1 MKRLL
6 QTLFC
11 VAVAT
16 TASAQLSKNPDKFLG
31 NITTSYQVNPG
42 GSIPNF
48 NKLWNQITPE
58 NESKWGSVEGSRGRF
73 NWGCDTPFDHARQSG
88 FPFKFHAFLWG
99 SQYPGFL
106 DNMSIK
112 DRYDSYIEWVD
123 EVKKHYSASK
133 WNSMVEKY
141 HSALPMI
148 DVVNEAIGMHQK
160 GNPIVKTCAGGGGK
174 TGYDWLIKSFELA
187 YERFPGS
194 ILIYNDF
201 NSFQNDVDA
210 YITLVK
216 TLRDAG
222 APIDAY
228 GNQSHDVDNIRESD
242 LKSVMKKQHDA
253 LMMPM
258 YSSELDINIDN
269 DTQQRDQ
276 LAKVFPLLWECDY
289 CAGVTFWGYVTGRT
303 WLANTGFYRNNG
315 SIRASM
321 TWLQDYMKTEKA
333 KNVKSPFKNMR
344 KEASIY
350 IKPADYKV
358 AKGDKVAVKVRVRM
372 ATEKVEKVDLYTGS
386 SISTATTPVASWTEA
401 PYICDFDATSSAGY
415 KVLKA
420 VVTTPD
426 TTYVRY
432 GGITVL
438 SSTTKREPYN
448 GTPFEIP
455 GTIEIA
461 KYDKGADGV
470 TFHNASYTGSTRGT
484 ATATKD
490 DGWMEYTVDVKEEGY
505 YKLEAEVASAK
516 EGGTFHLTEYGLDSL
531 TFIAGMLE
539 VPLTGSPKNYQK
551 IYAVTKYPMSAG
563 KHHLCLNVDKGGF
576 YIKNITFRPY
586 KQNTDIQVEVKSLST
601 STITEGSSATIE
613 FSASV
618 KNNASTIS
626 SVVVYVNDE
635 PIDTLTE
642 APYTYEFAPTD
653 RGTYVIKAVAYDA
666 NGAENASANSKTL
679 TVKALRAP
687 FNGIIEIPGI
697 IEAEN
702 FDHGDDNMT
711 FHDSDTK
718 DQGNVNYRTD
728 NDGVD
733 IVKGNGGYAIGYT
746 ANGEWLEYSVNVTKS
761 GKYNCYATASATG
774 DGAKFYVLRY
784 TLTGASAVLWQFEVP
799 KTGTY
804 KTVEP
809 SLIGTATTTLKQ
821 LTEGEQRI
829 RIRIVG
835 ANCNIDKIEL
845 KLDED
850 TGIDDVE
857 NDLTTPWGT
866 SYNLSGQ
873 KVGDGYRGIVIR
885 NGKKALRR

>member
-16 TASAQLSKNPDKFLG
+16 TASAQLSTNPDKFLG
-31 NITTSYQVNPG
+31 NITTGWPG
-42 GSIPNF
+42 SMDWDGFKYSNY
-48 NKLWNQITPE
+48 WNQVTPE
-58 NESKWGSVEGSRGRF
+58 NGTKWGTVQGGGKNSF
-73 NWGCDTPFDHARQSG
+73 NWNGADNAYSYAQKHG
-88 FPFKFHAFLWG
+88 FPFKFHCLVWG
-99 SQYPGFL
+99 SQYPDWVKGI
-106 DNMSIK
+106 SSQE
-112 DRYDSYIEWVD
+112 RYEAI
-123 EVKKHYSASK
+123 VKWMDAVQ
-133 WNSMVEKY
+133 NKY
-141 HSALPMI
+141 PNLEII
-148 DVVNEAIGMHQK
+148 DVVNEAMNGHQSD
-160 GNPIVKTCAGGGGK
+160 TYLMSEALGGAGK
-174 TGYDWLIKSFELA
+174 TGYDWIIKSFELA
-187 YERFPGS
+187 HERWPNA
-194 ILIYNDF
+194 ILIYNDYNVLQWGVQEF
-201 NSFQNDVDA
+201 
-210 YITLVK
+210 TGLVRS
-216 TLRDAG
+216 LRNAG

-228 GNQSHDVDNIRESD
+228 GCQAHHFTLNECSKSNLQNS
-242 LKSVMKKQHDA
+242 LKTLQDA
-253 LMMPM
+253 LKMPM
-258 YSSELDINIDN
+258 YITEYDINFADDAPQETKFKEQI
-269 DTQQRDQ
+269 
-276 LAKVFPLLWECDY
+276 PLFWEADY
-289 CAGVTFWGYVTGRT
+289 CAGVTLWGWFFGNT
-303 WLANTGFYRNNG
+303 WADNTGLIRNKKER
-315 SIRASM
+315 SALK
-321 TWLQDYMKTEKA
+321 WLREYMKTEKA
-333 KNVKSPFKNMR
+333 QKAKSPFKNMR

-350 IKPADYKV
+350 IKPADFKV
-358 AKGDKVAVKVRVRM
+358 AKGDVVPVKVRVRM
-372 ATEKVEKVDLYTGS
+372 ETEKVEKVELFAGTS
-386 SISTATTPVASWTEA
+386 VNNATTLVASMTEA
-401 PYICDFDATSSAGY
+401 PYICDFSATSTAGD

-420 VVTTPD
+420 VVTTSD

-432 GGITVL
+432 GGLTVL

-484 ATATKD
+484 ATATKA

-586 KQNTDIQVEVKSLST
+586 KQNTDIQVEVKSLSA

-666 NGAENASANSKTL
+666 NGAENASTNSKTL

-687 FNGIIEIPGI
+687 FNGVIEIPGI

-784 TLTGASAVLWQFEVP
+784 TLTGASTVLWQFEVP